1 MIETVVFRRVRA
13 IDPGEGV
20 DGEVDV
26 VVERGQISRLG
37 RVAANDLLQGERVRV
52 VDRPGAWLLPG
63 LIDLHAHLR
72 EPGGEGK
79 EDIASGLRAAAA
91 GDSSM
96 FAACRTL
103 FPSTTHGQS
112 LRCWSTRLGRSAP

>member
-26 VVERGQISRLG
+26 VVERGRISRLG
-37 RVAANDLLQGERVRV
+37 RDAANDLLQGERVRV

-79 EDIASGLRAAAA
+79 EDIASRLRAAAA
-91 GDSSM
+91 GGLVDVCCM
-96 FAACRTL
+96 
-103 FPSTTHGQS
+103 PNS
-112 LRCWSTRLGRSAP
+112 LPLHHSVAVADVLLHN